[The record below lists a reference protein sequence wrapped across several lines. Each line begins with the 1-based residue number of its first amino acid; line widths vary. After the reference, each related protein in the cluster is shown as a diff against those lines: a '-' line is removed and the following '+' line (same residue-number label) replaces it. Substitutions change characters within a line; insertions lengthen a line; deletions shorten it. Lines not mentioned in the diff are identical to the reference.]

1 MQITKLIRIT
11 DLFGQDTKEIFQKED
26 YIKASKNIPF
36 WRFLNMQK
44 SINFLSR
51 KLAACDG
58 RFSQWKAIH
67 FVIAIVAID
76 DVIATQSIVNT
87 LALWYDTWSQGIQRL
102 KLKQVYY
109 CHLGCGI
116 SSAVSKKLVR
126 FWTRDKHV
134 QRNFCIWVA
143 RHYIFKVVNL
153 GLNNSDF

>member
-1 MQITKLIRIT
+1 MQIIKLITALLRK
-11 DLFGQDTKEIFQKED
+11 DTKEILQKED

-36 WRFLNMQK
+36 CRFLNMQK
-44 SINFLSR
+44 SFNFLSR
-51 KLAACDG
+51 KLAASDG

-76 DVIATQSIVNT
+76 DVITTQSIVNT

-126 FWTRDKHV
+126 FWTRDEHV
-134 QRNFCIWVA
+134 SSNNCIWVGKEKWKQ
-143 RHYIFKVVNL
+143 FQKKL
-153 GLNNSDF
+153 FF